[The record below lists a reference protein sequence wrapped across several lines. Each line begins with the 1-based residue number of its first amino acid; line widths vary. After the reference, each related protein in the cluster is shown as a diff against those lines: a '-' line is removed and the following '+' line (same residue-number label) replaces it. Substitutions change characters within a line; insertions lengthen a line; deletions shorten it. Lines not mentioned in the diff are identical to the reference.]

1 MGHIKEPK
9 GVDFIIQSEPL
20 TDKERKEISK
30 YIADYKAKNKKKI
43 KVKSKELEVDFIGG
57 KGPLTKSEEQAIS
70 KSIKAQK
77 LLKVKKPAG
86 RKTKV
91 IA

>member
-1 MGHIKEPK
+1 MKKQQEIQL
-9 GVDFIIQSEPL
+9 DFIIQSEPL

-30 YIADYKAKNKKKI
+30 YIADYKSKNKKKI
-43 KVKSKELEVDFIGG
+43 KVKSKELDVDFIGG
-57 KGPLTKSEEQAIS
+57 QGPLTKGEVQAIS
-70 KSIKAQK
+70 ESIKVQK

-86 RKTKV
+86 GKTKV

>member
-1 MGHIKEPK
+1 VKKQQEIQL
-9 GVDFIIQSEPL
+9 DFIIQSEPL

-30 YIADYKAKNKKKI
+30 YIADYKSKNKKKI
-43 KVKSKELEVDFIGG
+43 KVKSKELDVDFIGG
-57 KGPLTKSEEQAIS
+57 QGPLTKGEVQAIS
-70 KSIKAQK
+70 ESIKVQK